1 MSGSLAR
8 KRTVN
13 TQLQLKQFLKD
24 VSHESF
30 VNTQLQLPD
39 FQESLALHF
48 RLHNFNFQ
56 FLREVSHESI
66 VSLAGFQGS
75 LARTCAKVVAMSFLL
90 FFSRFW
96 RLSFSFKNVF

>member
-66 VSLAGFQGS
+66 VF
-75 LARTCAKVVAMSFLL
+75 TCWFSGKSRANLRKGCGNEFFVVFFSFLAPFIFL
-90 FFSRFW
+90 
-96 RLSFSFKNVF
+96 